1 MIVTEIDATS
11 SFRFPIKLSCEGIY
25 VVMHFKYRAV
35 DWVVLKVISVL
46 ISALLYR
53 VINQVRK
60 VCALNTNAYV
70 GQI

>member
-1 MIVTEIDATS
+1 M
-11 SFRFPIKLSCEGIY
+11 
-25 VVMHFKYRAV
+25 MHFKYRAV
-35 DWVVLKVISVL
+35 DRVVLKVISVQ

-70 GQI
+70 GQM